1 MDPIVPPAS
10 MRQDADVFQSEAFI
24 QNLGEALSRF
34 PEPARLIVYT
44 RTKIGRKYRWE
55 EGRKLISV
63 RLVRLLLSVVPGFRA
78 KL

>member
-1 MDPIVPPAS
+1 LDEMDPKVPPAS

-34 PEPARLIVYT
+34 RMNPIV
-44 RTKIGRKYRWE
+44 G
-55 EGRKLISV
+55 
-63 RLVRLLLSVVPGFRA
+63 RLLASVPRFRA